1 MTDDVPRVPVRTKT
15 LLEGWVAEFL
25 AQEQTQQTLSVKVA
39 IQDGSDGLDT
49 GLVIMH
55 LRNAPAEIYMQPRGF
70 DEPEWE
76 ATLTAR
82 TDDLT
87 LNPQQ
92 MSGLAAEVALAANLC
107 AFLQFKSI
115 EWDRMSGMR

>member
-1 MTDDVPRVPVRTKT
+1 MSDDAPRVPVRTKT
-15 LLEGWVAEFL
+15 LLEEWVSEFL
-25 AQEQTQQTLSVKVA
+25 AQEQTQELSVKVA
-39 IQDGSDGLDT
+39 IQDGSEGLDT

-55 LRNAPAEIYMQPRGF
+55 LRNAPAEIYMQPRGI
-70 DEPEWE
+70 DELEWE

-87 LNPQQ
+87 LKPQQ

-107 AFLQFKSI
+107 TFLQFKSI

>member
-1 MTDDVPRVPVRTKT
+1 MSQDAPRVPVRTKN
-15 LLEGWVAEFL
+15 LLEEWVAEFL
-25 AQEQTQQTLSVKVA
+25 EQGQSQPIQVKVA

-55 LRNAPAEIYMQPRGF
+55 LQNAPADIYMQPRGI

-76 ATLTAR
+76 ATLSAR
-82 TDDLT
+82 SDDLT
-87 LNPQQ
+87 LTPYA
-92 MSGLAAEVALAANLC
+92 MAGLAAEVALASNLC
-107 AFLQFKSI
+107 TFLQFKSI

>member
-1 MTDDVPRVPVRTKT
+1 MSDDAPRVPVRTKT
-15 LLEGWVAEFL
+15 LLEEWVSEFL
-25 AQEQTQQTLSVKVA
+25 AQEQTQELSVKVA
-39 IQDGSDGLDT
+39 IQDGSEGLDT

-55 LRNAPAEIYMQPRGF
+55 LRNAPAEVYMQPRGI
-70 DEPEWE
+70 DELEWE

-87 LNPQQ
+87 LKPQQ

-107 AFLQFKSI
+107 TFLQFKSI

>member
-25 AQEQTQQTLSVKVA
+25 AQEHVRELSVKVA

-87 LNPQQ
+87 LKPQQ

>member
-1 MTDDVPRVPVRTKT
+1 MSDDAPRVPVRTKT
-15 LLEGWVAEFL
+15 LLEGWVSEFL
-25 AQEQTQQTLSVKVA
+25 AQEQLQGVSVKVA

-55 LRNAPAEIYMQPRGF
+55 LRNAPAEIYMQPRGI
-70 DEPEWE
+70 DQLEWE

-82 TDDLT
+82 SDDLT
-87 LNPQQ
+87 LRPQQ

-107 AFLQFKSI
+107 TFLQFKSI